1 MVINLISEQ
10 TGIMQFVFVSVIS
23 PSKNGVV
30 CAGEGCSMVWNCTL
44 GCGFEEGLL
53 VSGVV
58 RGKPGFVVL
67 SQIHSGSLV
76 D

>member
-1 MVINLISEQ
+1 MVINLISDQ

-23 PSKNGVV
+23 TSKNGVV
-30 CAGEGCSMVWNCTL
+30 YAGEGCSMIWDCTL
-44 GCGFEEGLL
+44 GYGFEEGLL

-58 RGKPGFVVL
+58 RGEPGFVVL
-67 SQIHSGSLV
+67 SQNHSGSLV